1 MLKAEDGATFTAE
14 LRETETGWQAS
25 YSVISKDLDE
35 VEPGLKVFPT
45 KAEAEAWLKEEAA
58 AHDFI
63 LERVTERG
71 PRTV

>member
-1 MLKAEDGATFTAE
+1 MKAEDGATFTAE

-35 VEPGLKVFPT
+35 VEPGLKMFPA

-63 LERVTERG
+63 LERVTEK
-71 PRTV
+71 TV

>member
-1 MLKAEDGATFTAE
+1 M
-14 LRETETGWQAS
+14 
-25 YSVISKDLDE
+25 SVSKNLDE

-63 LERVTERG
+63 LERVTEKG

>member
-1 MLKAEDGATFTAE
+1 MLKAEDGATFKAE
-14 LRETETGWQAS
+14 LKETEAGWQAS
-25 YSVISKDLDE
+25 YKVISKNLDK
-35 VEPGLKVFPT
+35 VEPGLRVFTT

-63 LERVTERG
+63 LQRITEKG